1 MNYLARFLVL
11 LVLSAAPF
19 HVAHAAASLEVS
31 PIRITLNQNATIAA
45 MTIHNRGTTDALVQ
59 LRVAKWSQQDG
70 KDLYEDSD
78 DMIACPPLFNVAAG
92 EEQVVRMALGIQHD
106 DWSQEGSYR
115 LYIQEVPARPDD
127 GAENQV
133 QFAVRISI
141 PIFLQPETKA
151 QPPLSWKITQDNG
164 LWATVEN
171 SGNAH
176 ALVSGIRLMKDGEVF
191 FDTNTHQYILPGSTM
206 TWRLDSAA
214 PFTTKLPDGFDVM
227 AATDQGV
234 YQETLPAEK

>member
-1 MNYLARFLVL
+1 MKNFARFLVL
-11 LVLSAAPF
+11 LFLTVAPF
-19 HVAHAAASLEVS
+19 QTAQAAASLEVS
-31 PIRITLNQNATIAA
+31 PIRITLSQDATIAA

-59 LRVAKWSQQDG
+59 LRVAKWSQKEG
-70 KDLYEDSD
+70 KDQYEDSD

-92 EEQVVRMALGIQHD
+92 EEQVVRMALGVPHD
-106 DWSQEGSYR
+106 DWSTEGTYR

-127 GAENQV
+127 GAENQI

-141 PIFLQPETKA
+141 PIFLQPNNPT
-151 QPPLSWKITQDNG
+151 QPPLSWTITQNDG

-171 SGNAH
+171 TGNAH
-176 ALVSGIRLMKDGEVF
+176 ALVAGIRLMKDGEVF
-191 FDTNTHQYILPGSTM
+191 FDASTHQYILPGATM
-206 TWRLDSAA
+206 SWQLDTAA
-214 PFTTKLPDGFDVM
+214 PFAARLPESFELM